1 MTDWTKVRGTQ
12 TEKPL
17 EIDTSSSVN
26 TVYLRRNIE
35 QINIKDSVTE
45 EVITMWEYEE
55 RQMTPNEYSQYKMI
69 QESTNIITSF
79 QEQAVIDAYTE
90 ELIAGGV
97 I

>member
-1 MTDWTKVRGTQ
+1 
-12 TEKPL
+12 
-17 EIDTSSSVN
+17 
-26 TVYLRRNIE
+26 
-35 QINIKDSVTE
+35 
-45 EVITMWEYEE
+45 MWEYEE
-55 RQMTPNEYSQYKMI
+55 RQMTSNEYSQYKMI